1 MRTALEVLYLFSGI
15 KTSQDSD
22 LANKESVVG
31 TPVPPQDALLKV
43 TGTALYNDDREVP
56 GSLRAKLVTSTMPH
70 AKILRIDTSRAE
82 AAPGVVAVLTG
93 KDMPFRVGLYAG
105 DRDLLAVEKVRWAG
119 HPVAI
124 VIAETLEA
132 AERGTDLVDVEYES
146 LPVLLDPLESL
157 KPGAPLI
164 HEGMAGY
171 AHAPDF
177 HPVAGTNIA
186 NRFTLVHGDV
196 EEGFDEAD
204 EVIEEEFRVSHVSH
218 AYMETQNATAQY
230 NRDGTVEIWTSCQS
244 PFMVRTIISQTF
256 NIPQS
261 KVIVRAPFVGGGFG
275 GKAGLGWEA
284 LVLMA
289 SKAVGGR
296 PVKLLLS
303 RKENFASTASREAV
317 VASVRAGFRKDGKCT
332 AYKVRF
338 VLDAGAFAD
347 YTVNVSRTMGY
358 AAEGVYEIPNVNCES
373 LAVYT
378 NKIPT
383 TALRGFGYPESNWAL
398 EQVFERASKKLGM
411 DSSDIRRINLA
422 QPGRSHTATGEPLR
436 EDSGDPTRVLDT
448 LLASV
453 DWGKKPSPP
462 SSPWKIRSKGM
473 ALCVKGPSQPSRA
486 SASAIVRFNEDAS
499 IDLLVG
505 TGNFGQ
511 GTVTALAQLVAGEF
525 GIPIEQVHVDAVRDT
540 SKTAYTWQTVGSR
553 GLFADGMACIR
564 ACEDAKSK
572 LLGVASQVLRL
583 PRDQLEVADGSVR
596 AKGRPWLTLP
606 LKEIVNGYVYPN
618 GNTIEGPVIGTG
630 VSVSSLNTYL
640 DPATGQGVPTVFHT
654 FGGTA
659 VEIELDPVTGM
670 IEVLREAQAF
680 DVGKVINPLLL
691 KMQLDGGFVMGM
703 SIGLFESIK
712 FDEQGWV
719 TNPNMTSYYIAR
731 MKDVPREFAADFIE
745 TPQSDGPLGARGIGE
760 MSMISVASAISNAIY
775 DATGVELNELPMSP
789 EAVWRAIRDQRPDL
803 LKKAMETYSQAKTLT
818 ATVRTQ

>member
-1 MRTALEVLYLFSGI
+1 M
-15 KTSQDSD
+15 
-22 LANKESVVG
+22 
-31 TPVPPQDALLKV
+31 
-43 TGTALYNDDREVP
+43 YNDDREVP
-56 GSLRAKLVTSTMPH
+56 GALRAKLVTSTVPH
-70 AKILRIDTSRAE
+70 AKIVRIDTSRAKDV
-82 AAPGVVAVLTG
+82 PGVVAVLTG

-105 DRDLLAVEKVRWAG
+105 DRDLLAVDKVRWAG

-124 VIAETLEA
+124 VIAESLEA
-132 AERGTDLVDVEYES
+132 AERATDLVDVEYES
-146 LPVLLDPLESL
+146 LPAILDPIEAM

-164 HEGMAGY
+164 HERMGEY
-171 AHAPDF
+171 THAPDF

-186 NRFTLVHGDV
+186 NKFTLIHGDV
-196 EEGFDEAD
+196 EKGFDQAD

-244 PFMVRTIISQTF
+244 PFMVRTIISETF
-256 NIPQS
+256 KISQNKI
-261 KVIVRAPFVGGGFG
+261 IVRAPFVGGAFG

-303 RKENFASTASREAV
+303 RKENFASAASRDGM
-317 VASVRAGFRKDGKCT
+317 VASAKAGFRKDGKCT
-332 AYKVRF
+332 AYEVRF
-338 VLDAGAFAD
+338 VVDAGAYAD

-358 AAEGVYEIPNVNCES
+358 AAEGVYDIPNVHSES

-383 TALRGFGYPESNWAL
+383 TAMRGFGYPEGNWVL
-398 EQVFERASKKLGM
+398 EQVFERAAKKLGM
-411 DSSDIRRINLA
+411 DPARIRRINLVR
-422 QPGRSHTATGEPLR
+422 PGESHTATGEPLR
-436 EDSGDPTRVLDT
+436 EDSGDPTRVLET

-453 DWGKKPSPP
+453 GWGENPSQP
-462 SSPWKIRSKGM
+462 SSPWKIRSKGL
-473 ALCVKGPSQPSRA
+473 ALCVKGPSQPSSA

-525 GIPIEQVHVDAVRDT
+525 GIPIEEVRVDTVRDT

-564 ACEDAKSK
+564 ACEDAKAK
-572 LLGVASQVLRL
+572 LLGIASQALRL
-583 PRDQLEVADGSVR
+583 PRDQLEVANGSVV

-630 VSVSSLNTYL
+630 VSSSSLNTYL
-640 DPATGQGVPTVFHT
+640 DPVTGQGVPTVFHT

-670 IEVLREAQAF
+670 IEVVSEAQAF

-703 SIGLFESIK
+703 SIALFESIK

-731 MKDVPREFAADFIE
+731 MKDVPREFAADFVE
-745 TPQSDGPLGARGIGE
+745 TPQADGPLGARGIGE
-760 MSMISVASAISNAIY
+760 MSMISVASAISNAVY

-789 EAVWRAIRDQRPDL
+789 ETVWKAIRDQKPDL
-803 LKKAMETYSQAKTLT
+803 LKKAMEAYGQARHLK
-818 ATVRTQ
+818 ATVTTK